1 VTATSRRLSTC
12 RLLVVAS
19 LASAVAIVSGCEVG
33 AGGTTPSADAP
44 GTKTARGSATGEFA
58 WLRPAPA
65 PPAWRRSRLSSGAT
79 IAYPPAWRA
88 LRGDS
93 GTASAAELDA
103 TGRYLGYLNLTPRQ
117 GAETLA
123 GWASFRLRHN
133 AEEGDVRVRA
143 DGNASGLRFRT
154 GRGTCVQDTYSTSA
168 AATYEE
174 VACLVAGRHAS
185 SVIVGAAPRERWS
198 RERAV
203 IERAISA
210 MTT

>member
-1 VTATSRRLSTC
+1 LRGRRRRRRHDGDHRRPRHKDRARHCDRRVCL
-12 RLLVVAS
+12 
-19 LASAVAIVSGCEVG
+19 
-33 AGGTTPSADAP
+33 ADART
-44 GTKTARGSATGEFA
+44 GAAR
-58 WLRPAPA
+58 LAP
-65 PPAWRRSRLSSGAT
+65 SSGAT

-93 GTASAAELDA
+93 GTASAAKLDA

-117 GAETLA
+117 GSETLA

-133 AEEGDVRVRA
+133 AEEGDVRVLS
-143 DGNASGLRFRT
+143 DGDASGLRFRT

-168 AATYEE
+168 ATTYEE

-198 RERAV
+198 QERAV